1 MAKNKVINTVLTL
14 RDNMSGGLLK
24 AAQNAKKSGAKIDS
38 SMIQSTRR
46 VIAFKNKAVSAM
58 QEFAKKSAVAAGAA
72 VTGLTTAFLALDG
85 ATEEYRIAQGRLNTA
100 YEAAGYSAQTATQAY
115 RDFYGILGDT
125 DTATEASQLLAKLV
139 KNEQDVSTWTRIAA
153 GVSGT
158 FGDSLPIEGL
168 IEAANETAK
177 VGTVTGQLA
186 DALNWGALAG
196 ETFGVALKANTE
208 ANEEWNK
215 AVSEAQSAEDYFNLA
230 LESCSSEAERNRL
243 IMDALSRGYEDAAT
257 AFYQNNQQ
265 LVASRNQQAAL
276 QEATADLGDAS
287 ATAKSK
293 VLELFGAQEDGSLRS
308 GSALEWLSQKATE
321 FSGWISSVDISGWV
335 TRFDQGFATVR
346 DGAMQ
351 AFDWIRTNVAP
362 VASALKDAAVEAFG
376 WMQENVLPKVEGV
389 LGKAADAFEW
399 MAQNMD
405 KVGPVLEGLVKLWA
419 ASKVA
424 KFGTDVLGAGND
436 LWQFGKTIFKVAG
449 TDIPKAGSKFRGGF
463 SKVLDGGLKI
473 SEKLGT
479 GIVKLGGFFGK
490 IIGKVGGV
498 GKALLGLAA
507 AHPVITA
514 IIAAAGLIIT
524 NWDKIKP
531 VLESLWN
538 KAKEVFGAIRDWA
551 VDRFNAIK
559 DTATNLLTSIKDTFT
574 RIKDA
579 IAGAF
584 NSAKDAV
591 GSFFSWIGD
600 KLSWLDDKIES
611 IPILGSLYSG
621 GKALVGGVADFIGGL
636 IGGNALGTSYWK
648 GGLTRVGERGGEILN
663 LPSGTQIIPHDVSAR
678 MAGGPQVTV
687 NVTVAGNII
696 GNRQYADELGETI
709 VQRILRALD
718 NM

>member
-1 MAKNKVINTVLTL
+1 MAKNKVINTVLNL

-24 AAQNAKKSGAKIDS
+24 AARNAKKAGADISDD
-38 SMIQSTRR
+38 MIKATRQ
-46 VIAFKNKAVSAM
+46 VVAFKNKAVDGITS
-58 QEFAKKSAVAAGAA
+58 FAKTAVGVGVAG
-72 VTGLTTAFLALDG
+72 VTALTTAFIALDG

-115 RDFYGILGDT
+115 RDFYGILGDV
-125 DTATEASQLLAKLV
+125 DTATEASQLLSELV
-139 KNEQDVSTWTRIAA
+139 ENEKDISTWTRIAA
-153 GVSGT
+153 GVHGKWGNSI
-158 FGDSLPIEGL
+158 PIEGL
-168 IEAANETAK
+168 IEASNETVK
-177 VGTVTGQLA
+177 VGQVTGQLA
-186 DALNWGALAG
+186 DALNWAGIMEDDFNEKLSACRSESERYNLVMDTLAQTYEGAA
-196 ETFGVALKANTE
+196 
-208 ANEEWNK
+208 
-215 AVSEAQSAEDYFNLA
+215 D
-230 LESCSSEAERNRL
+230 
-243 IMDALSRGYEDAAT
+243 
-257 AFYQNNQQ
+257 AFYRNNEQ
-265 LVASRNQQAAL
+265 LVASHKQQAAL
-276 QEATADLGDAS
+276 QEMTAGLGATS
-287 ATAKSK
+287 ANVKSK

-376 WMQENVLPKVEGV
+376 WMQENVLSKVEGV

-436 LWQFGKTIFKVAG
+436 LWQFGKTIFKVAR

-600 KLSWLDDKIES
+600 KLSWLDNKIES

-621 GKALVGGVADFIGGL
+621 GKALVGGAADFIGGL

-648 GGLTRVGERGGEILN
+648 GGLTRVNERGGEILN
-663 LPSGTQIIPHDVSAR
+663 LPSGTQIIPHDVSR
-678 MAGGPQVTV
+678 RVAGGQTVQVYVTV
-687 NVTVAGNII
+687 QGNII

>member
-24 AAQNAKKSGAKIDS
+24 AAKNAQKANKQITND
-38 SMIQSTRR
+38 MITATRQ
-46 VIAFKNKAVSAM
+46 VVAFKNKAVDGITS
-58 QEFAKKSAVAAGAA
+58 FAKTAVGVGVAG
-72 VTGLTTAFLALDG
+72 VTALTTAFIALDG

-115 RDFYGILGDT
+115 RDFYGILGDV

-139 KNEQDVSTWTRIAA
+139 KNEQDVSTWTRITA

-186 DALNWGALAG
+186 DALNWVGIMEDDFNEKLAACG
-196 ETFGVALKANTE
+196 
-208 ANEEWNK
+208 
-215 AVSEAQSAEDYFNLA
+215 SES
-230 LESCSSEAERNRL
+230 ERNKL
-243 IMDALSRGYEDAAT
+243 IMDTLAQTYEGAAD
-257 AFYQNNQQ
+257 AFYKNNSA
-265 LVASRNQQAAL
+265 LVASRNQQSAL
-276 QEATADLGDAS
+276 QEITAGLGETS
-287 ATAKSK
+287 SNVKGK
-293 VLELFGAQEDGSLRS
+293 VLELFGAMADGTVRP
-308 GSALEWLSQKATE
+308 GSALDWLSGKAE
-321 FSGWISSVDISGWV
+321 QFSAWVDGLDLGALV
-335 TRFDQGFATVR
+335 TQFDQGFATVR
-346 DGAMQ
+346 AAAGR
-351 AFDWIRTNVAP
+351 AFDWIKTNVVP

-621 GKALVGGVADFIGGL
+621 GKALIGGAADFIGGL

-648 GGLTRVGERGGEILN
+648 GGLTRVNERGGEILN

-687 NVTVAGNII
+687 NVTVQGNVI

>member
-1 MAKNKVINTVLTL
+1 MAKNKVINTVLNL

-24 AAQNAKKSGAKIDS
+24 AAQNAKKAGAQIDS
-38 SMIQSTRR
+38 DMLKATRQ
-46 VIAFKNKAVSAM
+46 VIAFKNKAVDGITS
-58 QEFAKKSAVAAGAA
+58 FAKTAVGVGVAGATA
-72 VTGLTTAFLALDG
+72 LTTAFIALDG
-85 ATEEYRIAQGRLNTA
+85 ATEEYRIAQGKLTTA

-115 RDFYGILGDT
+115 RDFYGVLGDV
-125 DTATEASQLLAKLV
+125 DTATEASQLLAKLAE
-139 KNEQDVSTWTRIAA
+139 NEQDVSTWTRIAA

-168 IEAANETAK
+168 IEASNETAK

-186 DALNWGALAG
+186 DALNWAGIMEDDFNEKLAACG
-196 ETFGVALKANTE
+196 
-208 ANEEWNK
+208 
-215 AVSEAQSAEDYFNLA
+215 SESK
-230 LESCSSEAERNRL
+230 RNRL
-243 IMDALSRGYEDAAT
+243 IMDTLAQTYEGAAT
-257 AFYQNNQQ
+257 AFYRNNKQI
-265 LVASRNQQAAL
+265 VNARRNQ
-276 QEATADLGDAS
+276 ATLDEITAKLGDTS
-287 ATAKSK
+287 ALVKNR
-293 VLELFGAQEDGSLRS
+293 LWEMFGAAEDGSIRG
-308 GSALEWLSQKATE
+308 GSALEWLYQKADQ
-321 FSGWISSVDISGWV
+321 FSGWVASFDISSW
-335 TRFDQGFATVR
+335 TTQFDQGFATVR
-346 DGAMQ
+346 AAAGR
-351 AFDWIRTNVAP
+351 AFDWIKTNVVP

-490 IIGKVGGV
+490 IIDKVGGV

-600 KLSWLDDKIES
+600 KLSWLDNKVES
-611 IPILGSLYSG
+611 IPILGSVYKG
-621 GKALVGGVADFIGGL
+621 GKALVGGAADFIGGL

-663 LPSGTQIIPHDVSAR
+663 LPSGTQIIPHDVSKR
-678 MAGGPQVTV
+678 VAGGQTVQVYVTV
-687 NVTVAGNII
+687 QGNVI